1 MHLKVGQ
8 LEEHLAKREETAVT
22 AKLGDFVVNDD
33 ASILTVVNHGQ
44 HHYPLDEVATTALT
58 KYLKVPKPYYSHLTP
73 DFRAE
78 VLRYEFNRKADAD
91 TVVEAFGDEVVA
103 VHQPSQLMLPTRR
116 VAEVVGK
123 TFKPDDTVRRMITNE
138 KLFHLDVTTDAHTI
152 AFLPPAGEE
161 GTTLVGDVTEAG
173 MRFLAHPFRSEAPS
187 VGVYAER
194 LICMNGQTTPERLG
208 RITIK
213 GRTVDEVI
221 AEMEEAAGLLM
232 PQLDDHLAKL
242 AATREIPVPG
252 SPQAFAAQLAREA
265 NVTRQVL
272 DSVLAIINQ
281 LPEPVSVWDVN
292 QAFTSV
298 ANQAETYATMTR
310 LQALGGQL
318 AFNAEEAVRRCK
330 ACERKL

>member
-138 KLFHLDVTTDAHTI
+138 KLFHLDVTTDQHTVE
-152 AFLPPAGEE
+152 FPAVGES
-161 GTTLVGDVTEAG
+161 LVGDITEAG

-194 LICMNGQTTPERLG
+194 LDCTNGQTTPERLG

-232 PQLDDHLAKL
+232 PQLDDYLAKL
-242 AATREIPVPG
+242 AATREILVPG

-272 DSVLAIINQ
+272 DSVLGIINQ
-281 LPEPVSVWDVN
+281 LPTPVSVWDVQN
-292 QAFTSV
+292 AFTSV
-298 ANQAETYATMTR
+298 ANQVETYATMTR

-318 AFNAEEAVRRCK
+318 AFNVEEAVRRCK